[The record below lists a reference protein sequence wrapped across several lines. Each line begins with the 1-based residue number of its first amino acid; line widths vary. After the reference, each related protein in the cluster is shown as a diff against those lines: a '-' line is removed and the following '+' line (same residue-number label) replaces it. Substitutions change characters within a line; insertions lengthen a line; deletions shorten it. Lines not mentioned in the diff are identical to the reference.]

1 MKYKSSK
8 LKKPRNPERKRGS
21 WLQNLGSILTG
32 IAAILKVTFEVVK
45 WLLDR

>member
-8 LKKPRNPERKRGS
+8 LKKPRKPKRKRGS
-21 WLQNLGSILTG
+21 RLQNLGSILTG
-32 IAAILKVTFEVVK
+32 IASILKVTFEVVK